1 MIDIDIFKNNLTDGK
16 VRIIATEE
24 LSEGKKFNF
33 IYQNIDEGIEY
44 FDEVVIPDK
53 NINTLKVLKEV
64 FHKINENIKLD

>member
-53 NINTLKVLKEV
+53 NINTLKVLNEV